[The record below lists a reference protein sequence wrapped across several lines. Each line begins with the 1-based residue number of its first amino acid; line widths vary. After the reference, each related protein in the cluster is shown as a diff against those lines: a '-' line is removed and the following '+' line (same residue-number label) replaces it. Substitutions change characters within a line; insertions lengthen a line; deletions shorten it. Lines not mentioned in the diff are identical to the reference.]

1 VQCAAL
7 SPSRQCF
14 RSRAKEILKSCKQIK
29 LSEISI
35 LQFCWWTT
43 PYYGIPYTHHL
54 LLPGFHV
61 FSVKPAVERPT
72 TSASIKRSNART
84 SPHST
89 PCLVVYGD
97 DLKDVQESLHES
109 HDILRYLSD
118 HFSTPERVNLYESCG
133 AAQEDKVNALEKHY
147 DEVLGRAARM
157 YGYGDILVLNKWR
170 ALIPFA
176 LLGFTNRVGIL
187 QSVLWFIL
195 SPLLGPL
202 LISVMKLTTETH
214 EAAMQTCR
222 DEFAHASQCK
232 YKFYLAVHSPC
243 FLLLHK
249 MACVQIL
256 IF

>member
-1 VQCAAL
+1 MPQTINPRAHLLL
-7 SPSRQCF
+7 SIAFSHYNEKARWAF
-14 RSRAKEILKSCKQIK
+14 A
-29 LSEISI
+29 
-35 LQFCWWTT
+35 
-43 PYYGIPYTHHL
+43 YYGIPYTHHL

-118 HFSTPERVNLYESCG
+118 HFSAPERVNLYESCG

-176 LLGFTNRVGIL
+176 LLGLREPRGHTPIGPVVYSFTAARATL
-187 QSVLWFIL
+187 D
-195 SPLLGPL
+195 LG
-202 LISVMKLTTETH
+202 
-214 EAAMQTCR
+214 
-222 DEFAHASQCK
+222 DE
-232 YKFYLAVHSPC
+232 
-243 FLLLHK
+243 
-249 MACVQIL
+249 IDG
-256 IF
+256 